1 MVSKYMRNQ
10 EEKEKNMDCTVL
22 VTSCYSYKD
31 VLENFEI
38 LFQKYWGDCPYV
50 LFGFKNF
57 LSKTG

>member
-38 LFQKYWGDCPYV
+38 LSEV
-50 LFGFKNF
+50 LG
-57 LSKTG
+57 